1 MFEFF
6 SHNPYLLFILGYV
19 IYRMLSGKKN
29 PQGAAG
35 ARPGAQ
41 RPQQPPGVEERQSF
55 QERLDAA
62 LRQAEAARGEE
73 RTLIT
78 RTPPEDLREPFQ
90 EPQTRNSGGD
100 DPFAFHSLMEQPPPQ
115 RTDYDQ
121 QAAAFGFRPAVEE
134 PVEKEFHLTG
144 FTGFQPVHGL
154 SGTLRPAGES
164 ESVPKEQPATLDL
177 MQDPSELYRAV
188 ILSEVLGKP
197 KALRGGRRM

>member
-6 SHNPYLLFILGYV
+6 SNNPFLLFVLAFILL
-19 IYRMLSGKKN
+19 RLFTGKKSPN
-29 PQGAAG
+29 GAAG
-35 ARPGAQ
+35 ARGGGHPA
-41 RPQQPPGVEERQSF
+41 QQPAARQERQSF

-62 LRQAEAARGEE
+62 LRQAEGERGGE

-78 RTPPEDLREPFQ
+78 RTPPDAPQEPFQ
-90 EPQTRNSGGD
+90 EPRTRSSGGD

-121 QAAAFGFRPAVEE
+121 QGAAFGFRPAVEE

-164 ESVPKEQPATLDL
+164 ENAPKEQPATLDL
-177 MQDPSELYRAV
+177 MQDPAELYRAV

-197 KALRGGRRM
+197 KALRGRGT